1 MEQCERRNTK
11 LQHSETFDICDG
23 DELYISSI
31 DESNVNSHHWI
42 LSQRGKLTVSL
53 TLYFLFNQTFPY
65 RSLILVIL
73 NIGEYFVV

>member
-23 DELYISSI
+23 DELYISLI
-31 DESNVNSHHWI
+31 DRSNVNSDHWI

-53 TLYFLFNQTFPY
+53 TLYFYLIKLFHTDH
-65 RSLILVIL
+65 SSW
-73 NIGEYFVV
+73 